1 MEFQDILK
9 TLAVGIVIVFT
20 IAIIFNIG
28 GIKKCRNNGGG
39 LYHYFS
45 GKCDNPIKPIKV

>member
-9 TLAVGIVIVFT
+9 TIATGIVIVFT

-39 LYHYFS
+39 LYHYFT
-45 GKCDNPIKPIKV
+45 GKCKDPIKPIKV